1 MRDIEKPDPICGA
14 GSLCNHLTMSRLR
27 RIDSGRLFLE
37 CTQAPG
43 ADADLPRCVAL
54 GYRLPVQVC
63 LPAAL
68 GPIVSVADAM
78 TELSTFAAYVAFSGH
93 YHIPLLNSDYLQTYH
108 VGET

>member
-1 MRDIEKPDPICGA
+1 MQDIEKPDPVCGT
-14 GSLCNHLTMSRLR
+14 GSLRKNQTMSRLR

-37 CTQAPG
+37 CTQASG

-54 GYRLPVQVC
+54 GYRLPVQVG

-93 YHIPLLNSDYLQTYH
+93 YHIPLFSSD
-108 VGET
+108 